1 MRGGMGDSGK
11 DASRK
16 TSRLKTN
23 YSCLN
28 SSCIL
33 GLRVLRLSDFHLRSP
48 QCARSGIWDEVVP
61 SFHQHTSTMK
71 IIRKNG
77 EGESREALLKEY
89 FLTASLIAL
98 LKRVGRE
105 AALAVPPRGV
115 MQPLSVRH

>member
-1 MRGGMGDSGK
+1 
-11 DASRK
+11 
-16 TSRLKTN
+16 
-23 YSCLN
+23 
-28 SSCIL
+28 
-33 GLRVLRLSDFHLRSP
+33 
-48 QCARSGIWDEVVP
+48 
-61 SFHQHTSTMK
+61 MK